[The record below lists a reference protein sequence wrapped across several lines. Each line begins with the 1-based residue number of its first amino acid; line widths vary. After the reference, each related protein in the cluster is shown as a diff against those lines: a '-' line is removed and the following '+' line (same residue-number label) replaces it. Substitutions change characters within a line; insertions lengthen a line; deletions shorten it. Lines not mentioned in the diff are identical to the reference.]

1 MTDCYETK
9 KSYIYSELTFI
20 MRGSCFS
27 KIKLIKGSSTKK
39 KIIIII
45 LTRVVLFAS
54 YKTFIFLIMNI

>member
-39 KIIIII
+39 KKIII